1 MSLNEF
7 SAAAQ
12 LFITP
17 FAIGLILVG
26 LFFLFAAAVGILRLP
41 DVFTRSHA
49 VSLTDS
55 LGALF
60 LLGGLALYQGFS
72 TNLIKIL
79 IVLVLLYLLNPVI
92 SHATVRSALR
102 SGLKPWSREDA

>member
-1 MSLNEF
+1 MSLNEIPELMHF
-7 SAAAQ
+7 LISA
-12 LFITP
+12 
-17 FAIGLILVG
+17 GLILVG
-26 LFFLFAAAVGILRLP
+26 LFFLLVAAVGVLRLP

-72 TNLIKIL
+72 ANLAKIL
-79 IVLVLLYLLNPVI
+79 LVLEIGRAHV
-92 SHATVRSALR
+92 
-102 SGLKPWSREDA
+102 